1 MFWLAEIVYRLFQL
15 LVVIVVI
22 DVILSYFL
30 SPWNEVRLLLDRVV
44 EPMLRPIRRFIPS
57 MSGLDF
63 SPLVLIILL
72 QIIGSVLRSLIL
84 SL

>member
-1 MFWLAEIVYRLFQL
+1 MIWLAEIVYRLFQL

-30 SPWNEVRLLLDRVV
+30 SPWNEVRMILDRVV

-72 QIIGSVLRSLIL
+72 QIIGSVLRRLIL